1 MVRQLLNVV
10 HQTVQI
16 PLRRYLGLAAQRESA
31 QVLVVPDIAK
41 HRLHGAN
48 ALTVQLSA
56 SG

>member
-10 HQTVQI
+10 HQAVQI
-16 PLRRYLGLAAQRESA
+16 PLCADFGLAAQRESTQA
-31 QVLVVPDIAK
+31 LVVPDIAK

-56 SG
+56 PG